1 MLILKK
7 ISIGQIRK
15 QHQNSKH
22 HWTSLLSSSISL
34 LETPWIWKLKVTL
47 WSRQETPWKNP
58 LPLTCGVE
66 KETQSSE
73 RVGGERL
80 IFSSLFLIHLT
91 LIPSSPVPGTLAG
104 AKMSRDGKL
113 QDKNLQGRGIFLHVE
128 WSNSCRRTK
137 TGSTAFPSSVPSQ
150 YRMWHNHGNGQ
161 FLPEDRKV
169 EPREPERI
177 W

>member
-1 MLILKK
+1 MEKSSPSDLWCGK
-7 ISIGQIRK
+7 G
-15 QHQNSKH
+15 NSK
-22 HWTSLLSSSISL
+22 LR
-34 LETPWIWKLKVTL
+34 K
-47 WSRQETPWKNP
+47 SR
-58 LPLTCGVE
+58 
-66 KETQSSE
+66 
-73 RVGGERL
+73 GERL
-80 IFSSLFLIHLT
+80 ILFCLFLIHLT

-113 QDKNLQGRGIFLHVE
+113 QDKNLQGRGIFLHAG

-150 YRMWHNHGNGQ
+150 CRMWHNHGNGQ

-177 W
+177 WEITEKRFPLKFFMKLCEHP